1 MRASKLKNFEIWTVE
16 NIKWIL
22 IFKSDYFQEIDLSF
36 RSSLLLYKG
45 DPYLILE
52 RYPTFYPTTLYPL
65 FNHPLWRRKG
75 YAVFPLW
82 VVCPYVR
89 LSVCPLQN
97 FFSPTDHCICL
108 KHTSRWAMQYDGIFI
123 IPNGRQLPVI

>member
-1 MRASKLKNFEIWTVE
+1 MRGSKLKNLEKWTVE

-36 RSSLLLYKG
+36 KSSLLLYKG

-65 FNHPLWRRKG
+65 FNHPLRRREG
-75 YAVFPLW
+75 YAVF
-82 VVCPYVR
+82 
-89 LSVCPLQN
+89 
-97 FFSPTDHCICL
+97 
-108 KHTSRWAMQYDGIFI
+108 
-123 IPNGRQLPVI
+123 QL